1 MLNKLK
7 PRVQIDKLFQTGTDY
22 DVPGRFANTLAFNNF
37 TKQDKVILHDIS
49 QSISPNIEEVI
60 TLFDS
65 YFQTILN
72 QTNSPISKQEI
83 EAYINLFLEGD
94 RDTSYVNQA
103 LVFINKI
110 RTEGLELGKVIVV
123 FNQFSFYLTTHTLHQ
138 WGMQPNKCMNYIS
151 SLQKAINIDQELLV
165 ECYSE
170 KLVEQ
175 VVGGIYHLMDQNSKI
190 TFIKRLVQLID
201 TQNTEVQNISTAS
214 EELSASIAEIAAAS
228 STILGKTNNSVHEA
242 ENMKQSLTEALDE
255 IILTEATFTDIVEK
269 FTRLQSYIATIE
281 DVVQLIK
288 GIADQTNLLALNASI
303 EAARAGENG
312 KGFAVVAQEV
322 RKLAESTVHSLQQ
335 VNDSVTNLKFFSQD
349 VSDSIDNTS
358 NVVKTSTLEAK
369 EALGLL
375 TNLVQ
380 TIHEINNDVSH
391 TAAVTEEQS
400 AAVDEISSRMLQ
412 IASLSEHFQ
421 ELGHDTG
428 RAIFELGQH
437 INTFRL
443 NIINQNNIHL
453 SSRAVLLLSKTDH
466 LLWKW
471 RMYNLFLG
479 LESVQPEDVSS
490 HKECRLGKWYDKATT
505 KERFGK
511 SESYRKLDVYHETV
525 HTSAYRAA
533 LAYKN
538 GQMEDAEQ
546 ALSELEVASEKVIYL
561 IDELLNEAP

>member
-1 MLNKLK
+1 MLNMFKS
-7 PRVQIDKLFQTGTDY
+7 RVKMDELIQTGTDY
-22 DVPGRFANTLAFNNF
+22 DFPGRFAETLAFNNF
-37 TKQDKVILHDIS
+37 TKQDRVVLSEIS
-49 QSISPNIEEVI
+49 QSMKPYMDEVI

-65 YFQTILN
+65 YFQTIRSQEN
-72 QTNSPISKQEI
+72 EPISKQEI
-83 EAYINLFLEGD
+83 EAYITLFLESD
-94 RDTSYVNQA
+94 RDPSYVNNV
-103 LVFINKI
+103 LHFVNKL
-110 RTEGLELGKVIVV
+110 RTAGLDLGKVIVA
-123 FNQFSFYLTTHTLHQ
+123 FNQFSFYLTTHTLHK
-138 WGMQPNKCMNYIS
+138 WGMKPSKFMKYIT

-190 TFIKRLVQLID
+190 TFIKRLVQLIE

-214 EELSASIAEIAAAS
+214 EELSASIAEIASAS
-228 STILGKTNNSVHEA
+228 STILSKTNHSVNEA

-303 EAARAGENG
+303 EAARAGEHG

-335 VNDSVTNLKFFSQD
+335 VNDSVTNLKVFSQD

-369 EALGLL
+369 EALNLL
-375 TNLVQ
+375 TDLVQ

-400 AAVDEISSRMLQ
+400 AAVDEISTRMLQ
-412 IASLSEHFQ
+412 IASLSEDFRD
-421 ELGHDTG
+421 LGTDTG

-437 INTFRL
+437 INSFRL

-453 SSRAVLLLSKTDH
+453 SSKAVLLLSKTDH

-471 RMYNLFLG
+471 RIYNLFLG
-479 LESVQPEDVSS
+479 IETVHPEDVSS
-490 HKECRLGKWYDKATT
+490 HKECRLGKWYDDPTT
-505 KERFGK
+505 KERFGR
-511 SESYRKLDVYHETV
+511 SESYRKLDVYHEKV
-525 HTSAYRAA
+525 HTSAYQAA
-533 LAYKN
+533 LSYKN
-538 GQMEDAEQ
+538 GRMEEAEE
-546 ALSELEVASEKVIYL
+546 ALSELESASEKVINI
-561 IDELLNEAP
+561 IDELLMES